1 MSFQVDGKKFDTK
14 AQVVEYVLTKY
25 YNIPTVAYTFDE
37 VVKKIEDEYSVRVSR
52 TLVKLSQMKIYGE
65 VDEFGKRIEATL
77 EKNGKVWLKI
87 VLVAIAA
94 TIVGVGL
101 AYWAF
106 HSDLSLLGG
115 F

>member
-1 MSFQVDGKKFDTK
+1 MSFQVDGKKFETK
-14 AQVVEYVLTKY
+14 AAVVEYVLAKY
-25 YNIPTVAYTFDE
+25 FNIPTVAYTFDD
-37 VVKKIEDEYSVRVSR
+37 VVKKIEEDFGVRVSR

-65 VDEFGKRIEATL
+65 VDEFGKRLEETF

-87 VLVAIAA
+87 VLVAITAA
-94 TIVGVGL
+94 IVGIGL

>member
-25 YNIPTVAYTFDE
+25 FNIPTVAYTFDE

-65 VDEFGKRIEATL
+65 AEDIVEKIEKKA
-77 EKNGKVWLKI
+77 WLKI
-87 VLVAIAA
+87 VLVAIGAA
-94 TIVGVGL
+94 IVGVSL
-101 AYWAF
+101 AWWAF
-106 HSDLSLLGG
+106 NSDLSLLGG